1 MQVTSQLHHILG
13 ATMRKGQAPNESLCR
28 RTERT
33 IKDEWRHNKSYRTGK
48 CLNKSLWDLTHLEQL
63 IPGPMV

>member
-13 ATMRKGQAPNESLCR
+13 ATMQKGQAPNESLCR

-33 IKDEWRHNKSYRTGK
+33 NEGRMKTQQELQNG
-48 CLNKSLWDLTHLEQL
+48 EMPQ
-63 IPGPMV
+63 